1 MSKVVD
7 LDTMFGDSTTRI
19 KYGGQLFYAHPVDFI
34 ERGLIRQSR
43 EPGVD
48 GLTLADRPAFELLL
62 PIFERRRVNP
72 KVPVDVDRLLETTPQ
87 ALGKFFA
94 ILIDQ
99 DVTDPN

>member
-7 LDTMFGDSTTRI
+7 LDTMFGDSTTKI
-19 KYGGQLFYAHPVDFI
+19 KYGGQLFYAHPVDFV

-43 EPGVD
+43 EAELG
-48 GLTLADRPAFELLL
+48 DRESFEILR

-72 KVPVDVDRLLETTPQ
+72 KEPVDIDKLLETTVQ
-87 ALGKFFA
+87 ALARFFS